1 MPSIYVLTGNVAP
14 GIMSQKH
21 LTYSVSFRIISSSI
35 WPLQGTATCCKLE
48 YKVVVVFRRKLCNVA
63 SRQAKASASYKTAN
77 INIQT
82 SSDDEQPES
91 ILVCSP
97 SSSPTGGEAPVTTVT
112 NRGPN
117 RKRQNSETKKMKLPS
132 LLILANTV
140 RRKGKVLKV
149 KVIQIP
155 LT

>member
-1 MPSIYVLTGNVAP
+1 M
-14 GIMSQKH
+14 
-21 LTYSVSFRIISSSI
+21 
-35 WPLQGTATCCKLE
+35 
-48 YKVVVVFRRKLCNVA
+48 VFRRKLCNVA

-77 INIQT
+77 IKIQT

-149 KVIQIP
+149 RVIQIP